1 MGLNFLLKYEGF
13 RSRTEKCRGFPT
25 MVCKLDYGCLTSRG
39 QAHLDL
45 KYISFLVN
53 VLLMVFAWNSESK
66 CLQTFTGSDKQWSH
80 VSRDVPLAHSV
91 PFWTVQRTAGVRS
104 RLDTCNSNLH
114 IFFSEVYQ
122 HIFSHFALLVYFFGF
137 KSIST
142 CLHDY
147 FGTLFPYYL

>member
-1 MGLNFLLKYEGF
+1 
-13 RSRTEKCRGFPT
+13 

-114 IFFSEVYQ
+114 IFFLKFTNISFL
-122 HIFSHFALLVYFFGF
+122 ILLCW
-137 KSIST
+137 SISSDLNLFRHAYMT
-142 CLHDY
+142 TLGHCSPIIFNMCSSIL
-147 FGTLFPYYL
+147 FGKLILVLV